1 MKYAARVIRQG
12 GIIAYPTESVYGL
25 GCDPENFSAV
35 LELLNIKNRPVA
47 MGFIL
52 IAADLQHLQPY
63 MATLSKSTLNRIRA
77 TWLGPMT
84 WLVPA
89 HPHVPVWIRGKHASV
104 AVRITAHPIAAALC
118 TMIDGALIST
128 SANIHGRT
136 TARTALQA
144 HRIFGS
150 AIDYVLPGHV
160 GNLPKPTEIRD
171 ALTNKIIRP
180 V

>member
-1 MKYAARVIRQG
+1 MKCAARVIRQG

-25 GCDPENFSAV
+25 GCDPDNTSAV
-35 LELLNIKNRPVA
+35 LGLLDIKNRPLA

-52 IAADLQHLQPY
+52 IAADLQHLMPY
-63 MATLSKSTLNRIRA
+63 MATLNNTTLNRIRA
-77 TWLGPMT
+77 VWPGPTT

-89 HPHVPVWIRGKHASV
+89 HPHVPAWIRGKHDSI
-104 AVRITAHPIAAALC
+104 AVRITAHPMAAALC
-118 TMIDGALIST
+118 TMVDGALIST

-136 TARTALQA
+136 TARTTLQV

-150 AIDYVLPGHV
+150 TIDYILPGHV
-160 GNLPKPTEIRD
+160 GGLAKPTEIRD